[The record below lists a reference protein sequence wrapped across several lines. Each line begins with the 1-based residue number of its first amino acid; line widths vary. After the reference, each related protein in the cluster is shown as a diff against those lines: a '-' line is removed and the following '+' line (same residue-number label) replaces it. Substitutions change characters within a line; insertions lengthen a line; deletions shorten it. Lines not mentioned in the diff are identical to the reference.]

1 MKITITIK
9 NEWSGKT
16 YDISLDNQQK
26 IETTL
31 RVMRENLPESMQG
44 IGIEP
49 EVQSERTSRRL
60 NVGETY
66 EESHIYTGDISVS
79 YTHLTLPTKA

>member
-16 YDISLDNQQK
+16 YDIYLDNQQK

-31 RVMRENLPESMQG
+31 RVMR
-44 IGIEP
+44 
-49 EVQSERTSRRL
+49 
-60 NVGETY
+60 
-66 EESHIYTGDISVS
+66 
-79 YTHLTLPTKA
+79 

>member
-26 IETTL
+26 IA
-31 RVMRENLPESMQG
+31 
-44 IGIEP
+44 
-49 EVQSERTSRRL
+49 
-60 NVGETY
+60 
-66 EESHIYTGDISVS
+66 
-79 YTHLTLPTKA
+79 TK

>member
-26 IETTL
+26 IATTL
-31 RVMRENLPESMQG
+31 RVYAGNWD
-44 IGIEP
+44 
-49 EVQSERTSRRL
+49 RTRSAIRKDKSTL
-60 NVGETY
+60 EHEKNV
-66 EESHIYTGDISVS
+66 
-79 YTHLTLPTKA
+79 

>member
-1 MKITITIK
+1 MNGVEKL
-9 NEWSGKT
+9 

-26 IETTL
+26 IATTL

-60 NVGETY
+60 NMRKTY
-66 EESHIYTGDISVS
+66 EESHIYTGYIDNFAGTGEIRRGID
-79 YTHLTLPTKA
+79 

>member
-26 IETTL
+26 IATTL

-60 NVGETY
+60 NMRKTYLYRGYIDNFAGTGE
-66 EESHIYTGDISVS
+66 IRRGID
-79 YTHLTLPTKA
+79 

>member
-26 IETTL
+26 IATTL

-49 EVQSERTSRRL
+49 EVQSERTSRCL
-60 NVGETY
+60 NMRKRMKNLIFIQG
-66 EESHIYTGDISVS
+66 IY
-79 YTHLTLPTKA
+79 

>member
-26 IETTL
+26 IATTL

-49 EVQSERTSRRL
+49 EVQSERTSRRI
-60 NVGETY
+60 EY
-66 EESHIYTGDISVS
+66 EENDMRISYLYRDILIISQGREN
-79 YTHLTLPTKA
+79 

>member
-16 YDISLDNQQK
+16 YDISLDNQQQ
-26 IETTL
+26 IASTL

-44 IGIEP
+44 IG
-49 EVQSERTSRRL
+49 T
-60 NVGETY
+60 
-66 EESHIYTGDISVS
+66 
-79 YTHLTLPTKA
+79 

>member
-26 IETTL
+26 IATTL
-31 RVMRENLPESMQG
+31 RVMRENLPESNAG
-44 IGIEP
+44 NWD
-49 EVQSERTSRRL
+49 RTRSAIRKDKSTL
-60 NVGETY
+60 EHEKNV
-66 EESHIYTGDISVS
+66 
-79 YTHLTLPTKA
+79 

>member
-60 NVGETY
+60 NVGISTY
-66 EESHIYTGDISVS
+66 LSKNQSFAGSVM
-79 YTHLTLPTKA
+79 

>member
-26 IETTL
+26 IGNYVESYARKSPRVYAGNWDRTRSAIRKDKSTL
-31 RVMRENLPESMQG
+31 EHEK
-44 IGIEP
+44 
-49 EVQSERTSRRL
+49 
-60 NVGETY
+60 NV
-66 EESHIYTGDISVS
+66 
-79 YTHLTLPTKA
+79 

>member
-49 EVQSERTSRRL
+49 ERTSRRL

-66 EESHIYTGDISVS
+66 EESHIYTGDILIISQGREK
-79 YTHLTLPTKA
+79 LGEE